1 MFREDLI
8 VGIFE
13 IMLEQTRIVQGFLLV
28 VTRRRARCCGFVK
41 PLRRCNCVPM
51 LRDAFCSWCNHA
63 GDYTFLCHALACMFL
78 NEGEP

>member
-1 MFREDLI
+1 
-8 VGIFE
+8 
-13 IMLEQTRIVQGFLLV
+13 MLESLKLCWNTPGSCRGFCWLLPEGVLV
-28 VTRRRARCCGFVK
+28 VVGLSKAVEA
-41 PLRRCNCVPM
+41 CNCVPM